1 MIFYLLVLYQNNS
14 LLKFKTNMTLKT
26 IKNEQWYV
34 KDLVAR
40 INNGE
45 ISKPKFQRKRK
56 WDILPKKDTVPSER
70 NYIDFL
76 RETKNSVHP
85 ITFGSS
91 QGKYTNIDGNN
102 RINAICH
109 FMTSPFD
116 IYPEYFELIQK
127 LIIDISPTDRELPDD
142 IKQKIITIFCKMTYP
157 DIINLKSL
165 KHYFTDIINEKD
177 LYTKYLKGKNDEYD
191 PIITE
196 LQNKFSNGTD
206 RFDLNTTI
214 NVNIFEGYTTEELCN
229 IFGKINKY
237 NNALTARELLASTLF
252 TRTDFVINNSVF
264 EAELRKILKDNY
276 SRMHNSDDE
285 KLALYE
291 FDINAPLNAYDFIT
305 GFELIA
311 FSKSNIIN
319 NQFNDTTGLSLLFK
333 VYTIMYGNIN
343 NAFAFTT
350 ENINDFIVKV
360 NCAIDILKKLENK
373 IAISKITSTSS
384 KTFDECHKK
393 LSSLRINSQTI
404 LLLGIIG
411 HLNAN
416 TPEKEILASA
426 ERCILFHLMFKDIQ
440 HKETKTKYTRDNIL
454 NIHSTSGA
462 FVNETF
468 NKVYK
473 HPNELHAKIT
483 KQKMTDVLDILIT
496 ENINDGSQNKVRKS
510 RRFHE
515 SILIQ
520 SYYNIK
526 MPLAFLNKNY
536 WIEHIFPFSSSASD
550 NADYFDIDRLGNII
564 PIIDEINSKRGT
576 KHIREYAKLKDGKDF
591 IKHLSD
597 IIPPSEVYDTIIT
610 HASGQTQPKIINP
623 AAYSA
628 LCAAN
633 EKKYRDIFLNQLYP
647 EQNS

>member
-1 MIFYLLVLYQNNS
+1 
-14 LLKFKTNMTLKT
+14 MTSKT

-45 ISKPKFQRKRK
+45 ICKPKFQRKRK

-102 RINAICH
+102 RINAIVH
-109 FMTSPFD
+109 FMLSPFE
-116 IYPEYFELIQK
+116 IYPEYFELINK
-127 LIIDISPTDRELPDD
+127 LITDISPTDRELPKN
-142 IKQKIITIFCKMTYP
+142 IIQKICNIFSKMTYP
-157 DIINLKSL
+157 DIMNLKNL
-165 KHYFTDIINEKD
+165 KNYFTDTIKEID
-177 LYTKYLKGKNDEYD
+177 LYTNYLKGKNDEYE
-191 PIITE
+191 PIIDE
-196 LQNKFSNGTD
+196 LQQKFANGTD

-237 NNALTARELLASTLF
+237 NNALTARELLASTLY
-252 TRTDFVINNSVF
+252 TRTDFIINDSVF

-276 SRMHNSDDE
+276 SHMHNCDDE
-285 KLALYE
+285 KLELYK
-291 FDINAPLNAYDFIT
+291 FDINAPLNAYDLIT
-305 GFELIA
+305 GFELLTFA
-311 FSKSNIIN
+311 KSSIIN
-319 NQFNDTTGLSLLFK
+319 NQFNETTGLSLLFK
-333 VYTIMYGNIN
+333 VYGVMYGNIN
-343 NAFAFTT
+343 TSFTT
-350 ENINDFIVKV
+350 DNINDFIVKV
-360 NCAIDILKKLENK
+360 NRAIEILIKLEHR
-373 IAISKITSTSS
+373 IAINKITSISP
-384 KTFDECHKK
+384 KTFDECQKK
-393 LSSLRINSQTI
+393 LGSLRTNSQTI
-404 LLLGIIG
+404 LMLGIIG

-416 TPEKEILASA
+416 TPETEILASA
-426 ERCILFHLMFKDIQ
+426 ERCILFHLMFKDI
-440 HKETKTKYTRDNIL
+440 HLKEAKTKYSRDNIL
-454 NIHSTSGA
+454 NIQGTSGPL
-462 FVNETF
+462 VVETF

-496 ENINDGSQNKVRKS
+496 ENINDGSQNKIRKS
-510 RRFHE
+510 RKFHE

-526 MPLAFLNKNY
+526 MPQLFLNKKY
-536 WIEHIFPFSSSASD
+536 WIEHIFPFSSSAFD

-576 KHIREYAKLKDGKDF
+576 KHIREYAKLKEGKDF

-597 IIPPSEVYDTIIT
+597 IIPPPEVYDTIIT
-610 HASGQTQPKIINP
+610 HVSGQTQPKIINP